1 MAKIAQCGYGSKG
14 QGVGNKPEG
23 YTYIVNDNVNKG
35 DVIQVISTS
44 RLGRKFPTTAV
55 PLSTTKMDTAK
66 GQEIKQKALKDLEAS
81 NNERTKRMVD
91 EGKMPPVQTN
101 ELTQVQSGKEL
112 GAKGYKYN
120 PISAQT
126 GKTLPSE
133 YQMQT
138 RAKAVEKYKQT
149 NPYVEWTENAQKTA
163 KIQTY
168 EEYAKYFM
176 DKGEQ

>member
-1 MAKIAQCGYGSKG
+1 MAKIAMCGYGSKG
-14 QGVGNKPEG
+14 EGVGKNPEG
-23 YTYIVNDNVNKG
+23 YAYVVNDNVNKG
-35 DVIQVISTS
+35 DIIQVISTS

-66 GQEIKQKALKDLEAS
+66 GQEIKQKSLKALEAS
-81 NNERTKRMVD
+81 NDARTMRMV
-91 EGKMPPVQTN
+91 EQGKMPPVQTY
-101 ELTQVQSGKEL
+101 ELTEVQSGKEL

-120 PISAQT
+120 PISAKT
-126 GKTLPSE
+126 GKELPSE

-138 RAKAVEKYKQT
+138 RAKAVEKYAQA

-168 EEYAKYFM
+168 EQYAKYFM
-176 DKGEQ
+176 DKGE